1 MVTCR
6 QNKTKMYTALYGV
19 KYLFP
24 TYLKYG
30 IRYDSCNTYIY
41 LQLECILIFI
51 TYLINSCHTFTFQ
64 LLDKSWSLVSPLL
77 PRFLPSIFI
86 AHRVQQSHCSS
97 IFHRLLLTHALA
109 LSASQLVHR
118 KKSRRTYTSVHSA
131 GLELT
136 KLTYTNLIR
145 HRGDRLSY
153 IERFVR
159 QEIGIG
165 WTGACPAVTTD
176 MIMRVNCEKT
186 TTTTTTTTTN
196 NNNNNN
202 SNNKNNNSTHDAYE
216 NTWKCGELLIK
227 LYFSPS
233 ARG

>member
-51 TYLINSCHTFTFQ
+51 IYLINSCHTFTFQ

-97 IFHRLLLTHALA
+97 ILHRLLVANSRSRAFRKSISAQEKVPTNIYECALGGARTHEA
-109 LSASQLVHR
+109 
-118 KKSRRTYTSVHSA
+118 
-131 GLELT
+131 
-136 KLTYTNLIR
+136 
-145 HRGDRLSY
+145 D
-153 IERFVR
+153 
-159 QEIGIG
+159 
-165 WTGACPAVTTD
+165 
-176 MIMRVNCEKT
+176 
-186 TTTTTTTTTN
+186 
-196 NNNNNN
+196 
-202 SNNKNNNSTHDAYE
+202 
-216 NTWKCGELLIK
+216 
-227 LYFSPS
+227 LY
-233 ARG
+233 